1 VSDLGPCFS
10 QNYFWFLSL
19 SPLFIPSLHT
29 HSEGMLLKNSHLKR
43 NKYYF
48 FVTHYRFG
56 FNLHNCRQRSQG
68 KLCVFCELGR
78 YFFPPPPADLMSS
91 NVSLIS
97 LLLYLHAIALLMYFP
112 LSPFNFPSLSLLL
125 SLNLSLTIS
134 LSLQS
139 SSYSIS
145 SSYPFTTLYCSSYHV

>member
-91 NVSLIS
+91 NVSSIS
-97 LLLYLHAIALLMYFP
+97 LLLYPSCYCFINIFSSLTIQFP
-112 LSPFNFPSLSLLL
+112 LSLSLSLSHYFSFSPIFILL
-125 SLNLSLTIS
+125 YFFLP
-134 LSLQS
+134 
-139 SSYSIS
+139 
-145 SSYPFTTLYCSSYHV
+145 PFHNTVL